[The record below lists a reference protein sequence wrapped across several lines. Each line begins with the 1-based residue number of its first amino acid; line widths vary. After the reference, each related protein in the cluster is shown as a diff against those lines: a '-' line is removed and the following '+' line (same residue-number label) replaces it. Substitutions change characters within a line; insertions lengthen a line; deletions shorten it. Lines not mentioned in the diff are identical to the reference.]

1 MQNKLSDSI
10 KRILKDLKQEILR
23 DSWNLTRDDHDAIEI
38 RIDQLEQFIKDK
50 YRERVEKICK

>member
-1 MQNKLSDSI
+1 MQNELSDSI

-38 RIDQLEQFIKDK
+38 RID
-50 YRERVEKICK
+50 